1 MDTAPILTTNDAA
14 ELLTVV
20 DHVVLVIAAGQTT
33 AESAARA
40 SEILER
46 RGALPLGVA
55 IIGAR
60 DMPNS
65 SDYYYDDDDPY
76 LERADTDKSRH
87 RQSER
92 HNSESPVDERDPAPV
107 R

>member
-1 MDTAPILTTNDAA
+1 MTTNDAA
-14 ELLTVV
+14 ELLPVA
-20 DHVVLVIAAGQTT
+20 DHVVLVVAAGQTT

-60 DMPNS
+60 DMPNT
-65 SDYYYDDDDPY
+65 SDYYYDDEDPY
-76 LERADTDKSRH
+76 LERADTDTSR
-87 RQSER
+87 RRRSER
-92 HNSESPVDERDPAPV
+92 HASETPVDELDPAPA